1 MKSNTVQIL
10 TTVLSNVAVFG
21 GLIFLI
27 LELRQNSEIALS
39 QVRLARDNAILEEFS
54 NIYGDNDVLSLH
66 LKLRKG
72 DFESIT
78 ELEKERL
85 FWFERVRYQRFED
98 VFFQYGRGMIDQIA
112 FDESMSF
119 AANRVSLWEW
129 LEIPMGDKEMNDF
142 VSNLLESS
150 TFLRETWSDKFE
162 DWIEKEI

>member
-98 VFFQYGRGMIDQIA
+98 VFFNTAER
-112 FDESMSF
+112 
-119 AANRVSLWEW
+119 
-129 LEIPMGDKEMNDF
+129 
-142 VSNLLESS
+142 
-150 TFLRETWSDKFE
+150 
-162 DWIEKEI
+162 